1 MRVESPAVQSAR
13 RALLEGLSREADF
26 LNRALALPRPRVGG
40 RLFRPLVARAAAGS
54 IALPEAFWSG
64 ALAIQFIHEASLL
77 HDDILD
83 DCSERRGIASVAARD
98 GIMTALVEGDHLL
111 TAGIR
116 VATRTR
122 SLPFVERFARAVER
136 TVAGEKAQGAARG
149 RWLSE
154 AEYREIAAS
163 KTGELFGCA
172 AALPASLQGD
182 DGAAE
187 RDVALGSRIGTLYQM
202 VDDFLDLCPSA
213 ELGKPP
219 LLDLTQRKWTW
230 PLADAGLQFFP
241 DAPPEATAR
250 ALFARSGG
258 RGRAPME
265 LAFERLE
272 AESEALLED
281 WRRGHPNDALVPEL
295 VGGWISE
302 VRTTLD
308 RELQAGANPSKRGP
322 TRNTPRLDADATRTT
337 DATDTTPTTD
347 AAESPDDSADAAVR
361 REARALGGEGEW
373 LQYFAQNSKSFR
385 FSARLF
391 PAEEGRLVSGVY
403 AFCRFTDDLVDEAD
417 GLDEAALRARLDCWA
432 RLVRQAW
439 ATQDTGIP
447 LLDEVLGETARR
459 RVSVLYAEELIR
471 GMAMDLEPPA
481 YRDLTELR
489 GYSYRVASV
498 VGVWLSEL
506 FGTHAPSV
514 LRRAEAMGHAMQLTN
529 ILRDVGEDWRRGRLY
544 LPADRMAEMGVTHA
558 ALAAA
563 VEGSGPLPQGWVP
576 LMEGLLAEAERDY
589 ALAFEAIPALPV
601 FFQRPVAV
609 AGRVYEGIH
618 REIRALGYDTLR
630 HRAYTS
636 LPRKLV
642 LGSKALLDLRRE
654 RTQAARRRQERGV
667 SWDFLSRP
675 PHSRA

>member
-1 MRVESPAVQSAR
+1 MRVEGAVVEAAR
-13 RALLEGLSREADF
+13 RALTEGLSREAEF
-26 LNRALALPRPRVGG
+26 LNRMLALPRPRIGG
-40 RLFRPLVARAAAGS
+40 RLYRPLVARAAAGTGT
-54 IALPEAFWSG
+54 LPEAFWSG

-83 DCSERRGIASVAARD
+83 DCSERRGIQSMAARD

-111 TAGIR
+111 TAGTR
-116 VATRTR
+116 AAARTR

-154 AEYREIAAS
+154 AEYREIAAQKS
-163 KTGELFGCA
+163 GELFGCA
-172 AALPASLQGD
+172 AALAASLRGD
-182 DGAAE
+182 ESLAD

-213 ELGKPP
+213 DLGKPP
-219 LLDLTQRKWTW
+219 LLDLAQRKWTW
-230 PLADAGLQFFP
+230 PLADAGLQAFP
-241 DAPPEATAR
+241 EEAPQVTAR
-250 ALFARSGG
+250 SLFRRESGG
-258 RGRAPME
+258 RSPME
-265 LAFERLE
+265 LAFGRLDAE
-272 AESEALLED
+272 ASALLED
-281 WRRGHPNDALVPEL
+281 WGRAHPGDALVPAL
-295 VGGWISE
+295 VQGWIAE
-302 VRTTLD
+302 VRTTLE
-308 RELQAGANPSKRGP
+308 RELGGGGRTPGQGEDEVRIGTTEARTSEAATTGAATTGAATTEAATGTIEAGV
-322 TRNTPRLDADATRTT
+322 L
-337 DATDTTPTTD
+337 
-347 AAESPDDSADAAVR
+347 

-373 LQYFAQNSKSFR
+373 LRYFARNSKSFR

-391 PAEEGRLVSGVY
+391 PPEEGRLVSGVY

-417 GLDEAALRARLDCWA
+417 GLDPDALRARLAFWA

-439 ATQDTGIP
+439 TSQDTGIP
-447 LLDEVLGETARR
+447 LLDEVMGETARR

-471 GMAMDLEPPA
+471 GMAMDLDPIEYP
-481 YRDLTELR
+481 DLIQLR

-506 FGTHAPSV
+506 FGTHAPAV

-544 LPADRMAEMGVTHA
+544 LPLDRMAAAGVTRD

-563 VEGSGPLPQGWVP
+563 VEGRAPLPPGWIP
-576 LMEGLLAEAERDY
+576 LMEGLLQEAERDY
-589 ALAFEAIPALPV
+589 ALAFEAIPALPH

-618 REIRALGYDTLR
+618 REIRALGYNTLTA
-630 HRAYTS
+630 RAYTS
-636 LPRKLV
+636 LPRKVV
-642 LGSKALLDLRRE
+642 LGSRALWDLRRE
-654 RTQAARRRQERGV
+654 GARARARRARGGFG
-667 SWDFLSRP
+667 WDFLSTP
-675 PHSRA
+675 SP